1 MEFVTVGCCTRT
13 WLRFDQTVRNLP
25 SGDLGIP
32 FVVSQLGVA
41 GLKKTSVV
49 FLLDLLEGRGENGQ

>member
-32 FVVSQLGVA
+32 FVVSRLGVA

-49 FLLDLLEGRGENGQ
+49 FLLDLLEGRGENGR

>member
-32 FVVSQLGVA
+32 FVVSRLGVA